1 MPSYTFTP
9 SILRGAGTRAVPA
22 IPAGSSFTNNFSL
35 DFDGTDDEITFSNT
49 VASDEFTVSLWLKP
63 TAFNTNSASF
73 PFGMQSSNANF
84 LKLKSASALQF
95 QIGGGSTNLS
105 NGGSGNDIVL
115 NQWQNLILIRNSS
128 NVVIA
133 YLNGVAWS
141 TSATTSA
148 TLTINAIGQILSF
161 DGFGYN
167 GGLDE
172 FAVFNTDQSSNVSSI
187 YNSGIPGDLSSLSPL
202 LWYRF
207 EEGSG
212 TTATDSGTG
221 GNNGTISGA
230 TYSTDVPS

>member
-1 MPSYTFTP
+1 MATTTFTP
-9 SILRGAGTRAVPA
+9 PMLRGAGTRGIPE

-35 DFDGTDDEITFSNT
+35 NFDGTDDEVTFSNI

-63 TAFNTNSASF
+63 TAFNNNSKSYV
-73 PFGMQSSNANF
+73 FGINNNNSNF
-84 LKLKSASALQF
+84 LKLQSATSIQLYINYSF
-95 QIGGGSTNLS
+95 RTLS

-128 NVVIA
+128 NVLTA

-141 TSATTSA
+141 SSATVSS
-148 TLTINAIGQILSF
+148 TLTINSIGRIINTS
-161 DGFGYN
+161 FGYA
-167 GGLDE
+167 GGIDE

-187 YNSGIPGDLSSLSPL
+187 YNSGVPNDLSSLSPL
-202 LWYRF
+202 TWYRF

-212 TTATDSGTG
+212 TTAIDSGTG

-230 TYSTDVPS
+230 TYSTDVPT